1 MLTSFRRLPWRTT
14 QLYSVAC
21 CRRNITFSAACQAEV
36 EKGAEEAE
44 EPTDGL
50 KTTEDDEDESKGRR
64 QASNSAEMLETF
76 LQSLGNPFK
85 TPQKPNNWL
94 GDDRVR
100 YF

>member
-21 CRRNITFSAACQAEV
+21 CRRNITFSAARQAEV
-36 EKGAEEAE
+36 EKVAEEAA
-44 EPTDGL
+44 DGL
-50 KTTEDDEDESKGRR
+50 ETTENDEDESEGRR
-64 QASNSAEMLETF
+64 GASNSAEMLENF
-76 LQSLGNPFK
+76 LQSMGTQFK

-94 GDDRVR
+94 ADDRVR